1 VIHSRAQIT
10 EPDWCAGFDMD
21 KPTAIASRKSMIE
34 RIVTENLTVAAGH
47 LVMDANIGHIV
58 EVINLRYWQPL

>member
-1 VIHSRAQIT
+1 
-10 EPDWCAGFDMD
+10 MD

-58 EVINLRYWQPL
+58 EVKNRRYWQPL